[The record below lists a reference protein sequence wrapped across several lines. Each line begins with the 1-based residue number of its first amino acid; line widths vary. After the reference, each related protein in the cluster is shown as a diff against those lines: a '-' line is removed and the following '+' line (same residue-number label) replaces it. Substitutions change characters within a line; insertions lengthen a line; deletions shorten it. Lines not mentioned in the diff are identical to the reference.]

1 MPKSKISKPE
11 VKQPRVVLRSSAAE
25 ILSAYDKHIYSV
37 EQALQMLGV
46 SRPTFFRRLK
56 AWRDTG
62 RVPPHGNNGHTPSN
76 KISDETRQRVI
87 QLVQTK
93 YPDFQASLLTKYLR
107 EQEDIHVSV
116 EWVRRLLLELHPEQT
131 PKERRR
137 AAHTLRRRR
146 ASRGELVQ
154 IDGSPHF
161 WFPGDAERR
170 TLIAFI
176 DDATSE
182 LLSAYFSPTEDTE
195 AYVNALEYEL
205 VHNGIP
211 MAIYSDRHSVFTS
224 NVDEAR
230 RKSKPQP
237 TQFQK
242 ICDHLG
248 IELILAHSPEAKGR
262 VERLFQT
269 LQKRWPKEFRIL
281 GIHNLAEANER
292 MPELIEAY
300 NREFAITPADSKD
313 SHIRLNED
321 DIASL
326 DVVLAN
332 WQTRVVSTN
341 LTVSCGKEILQIIG
355 LDSTIR
361 YAMKKTD
368 IEVVTF
374 KDGHV
379 ELYWCDQVRWEEECR
394 REGRKVQKTYRPVM
408 FKSHERYDKKP
419 QIANAVEESGE
430 TSKTIDARVSKIAA
444 QRPSPWKST
453 MTTWAN
459 QGIEKREKK
468 EAQLQAD
475 KELEDKLN
483 AARNK

>member
-25 ILSAYDKHIYSV
+25 ILSAYDKQIYSV
-37 EQALQMLGV
+37 EQAAQMLGV

-56 AWRDTG
+56 AWRETG
-62 RVPPHGNNGHTPSN
+62 KIPPHGNNGHAPSN
-76 KISDETRQRVI
+76 KIPDETRQRVI
-87 QLVQTK
+87 GLVQTK
-93 YPDFQASLLTKYLR
+93 YHDFQASLLTKYLR
-107 EQEDIHVSV
+107 EQEGITVSV
-116 EWVRRLLLELHPEQT
+116 EWVRRLLLELHPNQT

-137 AAHTLRRRR
+137 SAHTLRRRR

-154 IDGSPHF
+154 IDGSLHF
-161 WFPGDAERR
+161 WFPGDTERR

-182 LLSAYFSPTEDTE
+182 LLSAHFSPTEDTE

-205 VHNGIP
+205 IHNGIP
-211 MAIYSDRHSVFTS
+211 MAMYSDRHSVFTS

-262 VERLFQT
+262 IERLFQT
-269 LQKRWPKEFRIL
+269 LQKRWPKEFRIM
-281 GIHNLAEANER
+281 GINNMAEANKR
-292 MPELIEAY
+292 MPELIESY

-313 SHIRLNED
+313 SHILLNQD

-332 WQTRVVSTN
+332 WQTRVVSAN
-341 LTVSCGKEILQIIG
+341 LTVSCGKEILQIVG
-355 LDSTIR
+355 LDASMRFAI
-361 YAMKKTD
+361 KKTD

-379 ELYWCDQVRWEEECR
+379 ELYWCDQVKWEEECR
-394 REGRKVQKTYRPVM
+394 REGRKVQKYYHPIQ
-408 FKSHERYDKKP
+408 FKAHDRRERTP
-419 QIANAVEESGE
+419 RFSTTTEELGA

-444 QRPSPWKST
+444 KRPSPWKAS
-453 MTTWAN
+453 MTKWAEK
-459 QGIEKREKK
+459 GKEKRHEKEVK
-468 EAQLQAD
+468 LEAA
-475 KELEDKLN
+475 KKLEDKLK
-483 AARNK
+483 AAQSK

>member
-1 MPKSKISKPE
+1 M
-11 VKQPRVVLRSSAAE
+11 
-25 ILSAYDKHIYSV
+25 
-37 EQALQMLGV
+37 
-46 SRPTFFRRLK
+46 
-56 AWRDTG
+56 
-62 RVPPHGNNGHTPSN
+62 
-76 KISDETRQRVI
+76 
-87 QLVQTK
+87 
-93 YPDFQASLLTKYLR
+93 
-107 EQEDIHVSV
+107 
-116 EWVRRLLLELHPEQT
+116 
-131 PKERRR
+131 
-137 AAHTLRRRR
+137 RRRR

-292 MPELIEAY
+292 MPEL
-300 NREFAITPADSKD
+300 
-313 SHIRLNED
+313 
-321 DIASL
+321 
-326 DVVLAN
+326 
-332 WQTRVVSTN
+332 
-341 LTVSCGKEILQIIG
+341 
-355 LDSTIR
+355 
-361 YAMKKTD
+361 
-368 IEVVTF
+368 
-374 KDGHV
+374 
-379 ELYWCDQVRWEEECR
+379 
-394 REGRKVQKTYRPVM
+394 RKL
-408 FKSHERYDKKP
+408 FKSP
-419 QIANAVEESGE
+419 
-430 TSKTIDARVSKIAA
+430 
-444 QRPSPWKST
+444 
-453 MTTWAN
+453 
-459 QGIEKREKK
+459 
-468 EAQLQAD
+468 L
-475 KELEDKLN
+475 
-483 AARNK
+483 

>member
-11 VKQPRVVLRSSAAE
+11 VKQPRVVLRSSVAD

-37 EQALQMLGV
+37 EQAAQMLGV

-62 RVPPHGNNGHTPSN
+62 TVPNHGNNGQIPAN
-76 KISDETRQRVI
+76 KIPEEIRQQVI
-87 QLVQTK
+87 HLVQTK
-93 YPDFQASLLTKYLR
+93 YPDFQASLLTKYLD
-107 EQEDIHVSV
+107 EQEGIHVSV
-116 EWVRRLLLELHPEQT
+116 EWVLRLLLELHPEQT
-131 PKERRR
+131 SKERRR
-137 AAHTLRRRR
+137 SAHKLRRRR

-161 WFPGDAERR
+161 WFPGDTERR

-176 DDATSE
+176 DDATGE
-182 LLSAYFSPTEDTE
+182 LLSAFFSPTEDTE

-205 VHNGIP
+205 IHNGIP
-211 MAIYSDRHSVFTS
+211 MAMYSDRHSVFTS
-224 NVDEAR
+224 NVDDAR

-269 LQKRWPKEFRIL
+269 LQGRWPKEFRIL
-281 GIHNLAEANER
+281 GIHNMAEANKR
-292 MPELIEAY
+292 MPELIESY

-321 DIASL
+321 DIEGLS
-326 DVVLAN
+326 VVLAK

-355 LDSTIR
+355 VDSSLR

-374 KDGHV
+374 RDGHV
-379 ELYWCDQVRWEEECR
+379 ELYWCDHVKWEEECR
-394 REGRKVQKTYRPVM
+394 REGRKVQKSYRQVE
-408 FKSHERYDKKP
+408 FKAHDRYENQPRLITVD
-419 QIANAVEESGE
+419 EEPGE
-430 TSKTIDARVSKIAA
+430 TSKTIDARVAEIAA
-444 QRPSPWKST
+444 KRQSPWKVS
-453 MTTWAN
+453 MKKWAE
-459 QGIEKREKK
+459 QGIANRQKQ
-468 EAQLQAD
+468 EAQLQAA
-475 KELEDKLN
+475 KELEEKLKDGS
-483 AARNK
+483 NK

>member
-1 MPKSKISKPE
+1 MI
-11 VKQPRVVLRSSAAE
+11 
-25 ILSAYDKHIYSV
+25 
-37 EQALQMLGV
+37 
-46 SRPTFFRRLK
+46 
-56 AWRDTG
+56 W
-62 RVPPHGNNGHTPSN
+62 
-76 KISDETRQRVI
+76 
-87 QLVQTK
+87 
-93 YPDFQASLLTKYLR
+93 
-107 EQEDIHVSV
+107 
-116 EWVRRLLLELHPEQT
+116 
-131 PKERRR
+131 
-137 AAHTLRRRR
+137 
-146 ASRGELVQ
+146 
-154 IDGSPHF
+154 
-161 WFPGDAERR
+161 
-170 TLIAFI
+170 LI
-176 DDATSE
+176 
-182 LLSAYFSPTEDTE
+182 
-195 AYVNALEYEL
+195 
-205 VHNGIP
+205 
-211 MAIYSDRHSVFTS
+211 
-224 NVDEAR
+224 
-230 RKSKPQP
+230 
-237 TQFQK
+237 
-242 ICDHLG
+242 
-248 IELILAHSPEAKGR
+248 
-262 VERLFQT
+262 
-269 LQKRWPKEFRIL
+269 
-281 GIHNLAEANER
+281 
-292 MPELIEAY
+292 IEAY

-355 LDSTIR
+355 LDSTMR

-444 QRPSPWKST
+444 QRPSPWKTT

-468 EAQLQAD
+468 EAQLQAA

>member
-211 MAIYSDRHSVFTS
+211 RKLFKSTLNNRLCSNLACVIDESSRGVKLKRAFEELPQWRYTATGTRSSPPTSMRHV
-224 NVDEAR
+224 AR
-230 RKSKPQP
+230 AS
-237 TQFQK
+237 
-242 ICDHLG
+242 
-248 IELILAHSPEAKGR
+248 
-262 VERLFQT
+262 
-269 LQKRWPKEFRIL
+269 
-281 GIHNLAEANER
+281 HNLHSSR
-292 MPELIEAY
+292 
-300 NREFAITPADSKD
+300 RFAIT
-313 SHIRLNED
+313 
-321 DIASL
+321 
-326 DVVLAN
+326 
-332 WQTRVVSTN
+332 
-341 LTVSCGKEILQIIG
+341 
-355 LDSTIR
+355 
-361 YAMKKTD
+361 
-368 IEVVTF
+368 
-374 KDGHV
+374 
-379 ELYWCDQVRWEEECR
+379 WE
-394 REGRKVQKTYRPVM
+394 
-408 FKSHERYDKKP
+408 S
-419 QIANAVEESGE
+419 S
-430 TSKTIDARVSKIAA
+430 
-444 QRPSPWKST
+444 
-453 MTTWAN
+453 
-459 QGIEKREKK
+459 
-468 EAQLQAD
+468 
-475 KELEDKLN
+475 
-483 AARNK
+483 

>member
-1 MPKSKISKPE
+1 MSG
-11 VKQPRVVLRSSAAE
+11 RLGNLRS
-25 ILSAYDKHIYSV
+25 
-37 EQALQMLGV
+37 
-46 SRPTFFRRLK
+46 F
-56 AWRDTG
+56 
-62 RVPPHGNNGHTPSN
+62 
-76 KISDETRQRVI
+76 
-87 QLVQTK
+87 
-93 YPDFQASLLTKYLR
+93 
-107 EQEDIHVSV
+107 HVSV

-195 AYVNALEYEL
+195 AYVNALEYKL

-313 SHIRLNED
+313 SHIRLNEVFISHTPNPVQD
-321 DIASL
+321 GQFPLKMSATNGLTIPKYISFVLQVATRFRSSQALSLNFEQLSSDCKLLGRLCAGLFVRMRIA
-326 DVVLAN
+326 
-332 WQTRVVSTN
+332 
-341 LTVSCGKEILQIIG
+341 E
-355 LDSTIR
+355 
-361 YAMKKTD
+361 
-368 IEVVTF
+368 
-374 KDGHV
+374 
-379 ELYWCDQVRWEEECR
+379 
-394 REGRKVQKTYRPVM
+394 
-408 FKSHERYDKKP
+408 
-419 QIANAVEESGE
+419 
-430 TSKTIDARVSKIAA
+430 
-444 QRPSPWKST
+444 
-453 MTTWAN
+453 
-459 QGIEKREKK
+459 
-468 EAQLQAD
+468 
-475 KELEDKLN
+475 
-483 AARNK
+483 